1 MHRIRITPEAEI
13 DQLEQVSELIT
24 RCAQKALEMENA
36 PEHSFVDVTIVD
48 NETIRTL
55 NRENRGKDAVT
66 DVLSFPMLEFYNG
79 EWPEDVDME
88 RDPGDDSL
96 FLGDMILNYDRAVEQ
111 AKEYGH
117 SVERECGFLTVHSMM
132 HLLGYDHE
140 RSEEERQLQ
149 RKQEEAVLESLV
161 CAAIPISL
169 KSKWKNKENKHE
181 CKKECHHFH
190 CRQAECRQIDT
201 AQSAGRH
208 KDCHCVQ

>member
-13 DQLEQVSELIT
+13 EQFERVAELIT
-24 RCAQKALEMENA
+24 RCAQKALETEGA
-36 PEHSFVDVTIVD
+36 PENSFVDVTIVD

-79 EWPEDVDME
+79 EWPEDVELE
-88 RDPGDDSL
+88 RDPGDHSL

-117 SVERECGFLTVHSMM
+117 STERECGFLTVHSMM

-149 RKQEEAVLESLV
+149 RKHEEAVLESLG
-161 CAAIPISL
+161 L
-169 KSKWKNKENKHE
+169 
-181 CKKECHHFH
+181 
-190 CRQAECRQIDT
+190 RRDT
-201 AQSAGRH
+201 DQFE
-208 KDCHCVQ
+208 K

>member
-48 NETIRTL
+48 N
-55 NRENRGKDAVT
+55 RGKDAVT

-88 RDPGDDSL
+88 RDPGDNSL

-149 RKQEEAVLESLV
+149 RKQEEAVLESLG
-161 CAAIPISL
+161 L
-169 KSKWKNKENKHE
+169 
-181 CKKECHHFH
+181 
-190 CRQAECRQIDT
+190 RRDT
-201 AQSAGRH
+201 DQFE
-208 KDCHCVQ
+208 K

>member
-24 RCAQKALEMENA
+24 RCAQTALEMENA

-88 RDPGDDSL
+88 R
-96 FLGDMILNYDRAVEQ
+96 AVEQ

-149 RKQEEAVLESLV
+149 RKQEEAVLESLG
-161 CAAIPISL
+161 L
-169 KSKWKNKENKHE
+169 
-181 CKKECHHFH
+181 
-190 CRQAECRQIDT
+190 RRDT
-201 AQSAGRH
+201 DQFE
-208 KDCHCVQ
+208 K